1 MNSQRIDLTNYLR
14 SLALRILYRGPLSIL
29 AETGFASRF
38 CSLLFLPSSLTRV
51 SGLEAAAYGL
61 RQHRSRTSSVLSLL
75 LLPSDPADSSQS
87 PFLGLSSASHP
98 SRSHLIPQCPPLS
111 LFRLNSYFTSS
122 RSASIICPL
131 NIVGTSVI
139 AREPFARSRLYIRH
153 GLVRHSSCSERR
165 YGSQSILIRDEV
177 GVFSTETLED
187 RNI

>member
-1 MNSQRIDLTNYLR
+1 M
-14 SLALRILYRGPLSIL
+14 
-29 AETGFASRF
+29 E
-38 CSLLFLPSSLTRV
+38 
-51 SGLEAAAYGL
+51 EAAYRL
-61 RQHRSRTSSVLSLL
+61 RQHRIRTSLVLSFTV
-75 LLPSDPADSSQS
+75 LPSDRADSSQS
-87 PFLGLSSASHP
+87 PFSGIPSTSRP